1 MKETMDI
8 TETRYVCMEGSWGA
22 TPRVERTMRLTASAD
37 RETGRGWFKVY
48 DVETRGDEFYGGG
61 GLWFNDNGYLWDY
74 DGVSS
79 IDLGIIEWLDD
90 LGMIDPDP
98 SCYFRERINKRK
110 VSA

>member
-8 TETRYVCMEGSWGA
+8 EETRYVCMAGSWGA
-22 TPRVERTMRLTASAD
+22 TPRVERTMRLTASAN
-37 RETGRGWFKVY
+37 RETGRGCFEVY
-48 DVETRGDEFYGGG
+48 DVESGGEEFYGEGG
-61 GLWFNDNGYLWDY
+61 MWFDDNGYLCDY
-74 DGVSS
+74 DGVGS
-79 IDLGIIEWLDD
+79 IDFGIIEWLDG